1 MKKKEE
7 RASLFRFHYILL
19 RGGRT
24 RRRRLSLLHLLCK
37 CGAHPRVVAAFDR
50 SRYNQSERAKSFL
63 QHNNSVAFAMR
74 SFANGKKDE
83 KSRKKVKKVLTK
95 WRRSDIITKLSAR
108 ATSSVER
115 LKKLKKSFAKP
126 LDKPAT
132 KWYNKQAVDRK
143 VTANRSLK
151 IEQQ

>member
-1 MKKKEE
+1 
-7 RASLFRFHYILL
+7 
-19 RGGRT
+19 
-24 RRRRLSLLHLLCK
+24 
-37 CGAHPRVVAAFDR
+37 
-50 SRYNQSERAKSFL
+50 
-63 QHNNSVAFAMR
+63 MR

-132 KWYNKQAVDRK
+132 K
-143 VTANRSLK
+143 
-151 IEQQ
+151 